1 MDNILHI
8 PSTVSTNEDAYKLAL
23 DGAEHGFAVLAAVQ
37 TGGKGRLGRQWV
49 APADTGLCCSVIL
62 RPQLPFV
69 EFPRLTLTAGL
80 ALCKAIE
87 ELTASGSFGLKWP
100 NDLYCEGKKC
110 GGILVESSSPT
121 VEENNSF
128 VVVGIG
134 LNVNSRLDDFP
145 TDLQQTVTSLLIQT
159 EKSYPVQE
167 LFSQIRNSL
176 LIHLTIHEKHGFN
189 AILKEW
195 QKRDVLYGKEMQ
207 WLTTGKEII
216 TGVGLG
222 PDDEGKLMARG
233 RDGKLY
239 EILSGD
245 VSLKDKRRTSNIE
258 HRTSNNKQ

>member
-1 MDNILHI
+1 MDNIVHLA
-8 PSTVSTNEDAYKLAL
+8 STVSTNEDAYKLAV
-23 DGAEHGFAVLAAVQ
+23 DDAEHGFAVLADAQ

-49 APADTGLCCSVIL
+49 TPADTGLCCSVIL

-87 ELTASGSFGLKWP
+87 ELTGMDSFGLKWP
-100 NDLYCEGKKC
+100 NDLYCKGKKC

-121 VEENNSF
+121 AEGDDSF

-134 LNVNSRLDDFP
+134 LNVNSRLGDFP
-145 TDLQQTVTSLLIQT
+145 PDLQQTVTSLLLQTAKTYSIQ
-159 EKSYPVQE
+159 EICI
-167 LFSQIRNSL
+167 LIRDSL
-176 LIHLTIHEKHGFN
+176 LTHLKIHEEAGFQV
-189 AILKEW
+189 ILKEW
-195 QKRDVLYGKEMQ
+195 RRRDVLYGKEMQ
-207 WLTTGKEII
+207 WLTTGKEVI

-233 RDGKLY
+233 TDGRLY

-245 VSLKDKRRTSNIE
+245 VSLKDKR
-258 HRTSNNKQ
+258 

>member
-1 MDNILHI
+1 MNNILHI

-23 DGAEHGFAVLAAVQ
+23 DGAEHGFAVLADVQ
-37 TGGKGRLGRQWV
+37 TGGKGRLGRQWFT
-49 APADTGLCCSVIL
+49 PADTGLCCSVIL

-69 EFPRLTLTAGL
+69 EFPRITLTAGL

-87 ELTASGSFGLKWP
+87 ELTASDNFGLKWP

-121 VEENNSF
+121 MEGDDSF

-134 LNVNSRLDDFP
+134 LNVNSRLDDFS

-159 EKSYPVQE
+159 AKSYPVQE
-167 LFSQIRNSL
+167 LFVQIRNSL
-176 LIHLTIHEKHGFN
+176 LTHLTIHEEHGFH

-195 QKRDVLYGKEMQ
+195 RKRDVLYGKEMQ
-207 WLTTGKEII
+207 WLTTGKEVI

-222 PDDEGKLMARG
+222 PDGTGQLLARDREGKLH
-233 RDGKLY
+233 

-245 VSLKDKRRTSNIE
+245 VSLK
-258 HRTSNNKQ
+258 